1 MRQYD
6 ISQIVH
12 PKANY
17 RVVNMFQQLWDC
29 DGYDYRS
36 TPRPECGLLLVT
48 QGSITYHFAQQQLQ
62 AVAGDLLF
70 LPKGCNYQVTTGYAR
85 DYLVNFQTDAA
96 PLPAHPIRLL
106 TGASGEY
113 VDHFQRLVALK
124 LQDKQRS
131 FAANAQFLLLLER
144 LQGDLTGSKSS
155 LMDKALPLLE
165 ETELPIAQVAANCG
179 ISESGFRALF
189 HKAKGSSPREYRLSC
204 KLRKARYL
212 LESTDLSVGQ
222 IAETLHFYDEA
233 HFCKL
238 FRQKTGCSPREY
250 AKNQKL

>member
-48 QGSITYHFAQQQLQ
+48 QGSITYHFAELQLQ

-96 PLPAHPIRLL
+96 PCRPIQSVCLPALPGNMWIIF
-106 TGASGEY
+106 SGWW
-113 VDHFQRLVALK
+113 R
-124 LQDKQRS
+124 
-131 FAANAQFLLLLER
+131 
-144 LQGDLTGSKSS
+144 
-155 LMDKALPLLE
+155 
-165 ETELPIAQVAANCG
+165 
-179 ISESGFRALF
+179 
-189 HKAKGSSPREYRLSC
+189 
-204 KLRKARYL
+204 
-212 LESTDLSVGQ
+212 
-222 IAETLHFYDEA
+222 
-233 HFCKL
+233 
-238 FRQKTGCSPREY
+238 
-250 AKNQKL
+250 